1 MKQNQKE
8 AEQFVARARHRVSEY
23 EEAALKTKERGFEC
37 LFSEFKYQEKSLFIE
52 SVNGAV
58 ETDRFR
64 ILVTWDDRGEAFI
77 QGTRAEE
84 FDLGLSD

>member
-8 AEQFVARARHRVSEY
+8 SERLVTCAKHRVNEY
-23 EEAALKTKERGFEC
+23 EEASLKTKERGFEC

-52 SVNGAV
+52 SVNGTV

-64 ILVTWDDRGEAFI
+64 VLVTWDDRGQAFV
-77 QGTRAEE
+77 QGTRAKE
-84 FDLGLSD
+84 FDLELTN